1 MKKALKLSC
10 LLIVILLVGTACSAN
25 KSAASS
31 VQKFSL
37 HNGTTFAM
45 DKTGIMNLEAENGC
59 SLVEK
64 SPLLLRA
71 SGTFVGRDNAE
82 LFYAFDQDNA
92 LKQFHY
98 LFDDATNEDYEHI
111 SNSLTAKYGAAHYSA
126 AASTFLDIEAK
137 WLPADGETC
146 PIIWLGYTMPA
157 GRGLDGIQMKKFAL
171 NVFGTLLYH
180 YYNYDC
186 DQYEQ
191 WLIRLKD
198 GDAVLIDH
206 SIIKVQSFQSTTPI
220 TKYSNL
226 SNSTYEAITYTYLT
240 KEEVN
245 AIDEKANQ
253 VMSDL

>member
-1 MKKALKLSC
+1 MKNVFKLSC
-10 LLIVILLVGTACSAN
+10 LLIVAMLALTACSSGG
-25 KSAASS
+25 KTTFSI
-31 VQKFSL
+31 QKFSL
-37 HNGTTFAM
+37 HSGTTFAM
-45 DKTGIMNLEAENGC
+45 DKSVIVDLEAENGY
-59 SLVEK
+59 SLIER
-64 SPLLLRA
+64 SPLLLYT

-82 LFYAFDQDNA
+82 LFYSFDQNNV

-98 LFDDATNEDYEHI
+98 LFDDATNEDYENI
-111 SNSLTAKYGAAHYSA
+111 SNSLTTKYGAAHYSS
-126 AASTFLDIEAK
+126 AASTFFDIEAK

-146 PIIWLGYTMPA
+146 PIIWLGYAMPA

-226 SNSTYEAITYTYLT
+226 SNSTCETITYTYLT

-245 AIDEKANQ
+245 IIDQKANQ